1 MGKPSR
7 DKGYA
12 YCHGVFDPGVQEHL
26 AKLVA
31 SIDMSKAELIALA
44 EEHGVDISH
53 CKNSQQRTET
63 INSVVSK
70 RP

>member
-1 MGKPSR
+1 MRWTVPKP
-7 DKGYA
+7 YA
-12 YCHGVFDPGVQEHL
+12 YCHGVFDPGVQEAL
-26 AKLVA
+26 ALLVA
-31 SIDMSKAELIALA
+31 SVDMSKKELVELA
-44 EEHGVDISH
+44 EEHNVDISH